1 MARASKVAE
10 PVRLSRDRIVRAAIE
25 LADAEG
31 IAGLSMRRLAEEL
44 DAAPMALYRHVANK
58 DDLLDGM
65 IDLVFA
71 ELDVSTD
78 SGWRAAMRER
88 AIGMRQALLH
98 HRWAVGK
105 MEGGTPGPASL
116 RHHNATMGCLRE
128 QAGLSFPVAVHAYS
142 AMDSYIYGFALQE
155 TTLPFRDADEAVAE
169 AERRQSAAESV
180 MTPEAFAKKYPFL
193 FEIAQQ
199 LAESRYDYD
208 AEFEIGLDL
217 VLDGI
222 ERLVERETGA
232 TPRRKRRDGSS

>member
-71 ELDVSTD
+71 ELDVSTG

-88 AIGMRQALLH
+88 AIGMRQALLR

-169 AERRQSAAESV
+169 AERRQGAAESV

>member
-1 MARASKVAE
+1 MARPSKE

-31 IAGLSMRRLAEEL
+31 IEGLSMRRLAEEL

-71 ELDVSTD
+71 ELDVPTG
-78 SGWRAAMRER
+78 SGWRTAMRER
-88 AIGMRQALLH
+88 ATGMRRALLRH
-98 HRWAVGK
+98 PWAVGM
-105 MEGGTPGPASL
+105 MEGGTPGRASF
-116 RHHNATMGCLRE
+116 RHHNATMGCLRQ
-128 QAGLSFPVAVHAYS
+128 QAGLSFPTAVHAYS

-155 TTLPFRDADEAVAE
+155 TTLPFRDADQAVEE
-169 AERRQSAAESV
+169 AERRQSAAASA
-180 MTPEAFAKKYPFL
+180 MSPEAFAKEYPFL

-208 AEFEIGLDL
+208 AEFGFGLDL
-217 VLDGI
+217 ILDGI
-222 ERLVERETGA
+222 ERLVQRERGTS
-232 TPRRKRRDGSS
+232 KRRRRPSPVS

>member
-1 MARASKVAE
+1 MARPTNEAE
-10 PVRLSRDRIVRAAIE
+10 TVRLSRDRIIRTAIE

-31 IAGLSMRRLAEEL
+31 IDGLSMRRLAEEL

-71 ELDVSTD
+71 ELEFPTG

-88 AIGMRQALLH
+88 AIGMRQALLRH
-98 HRWAVGK
+98 PWAVGM
-105 MEGGTPGPASL
+105 MEGGTPGPASI

-128 QAGLSFPVAVHAYS
+128 QARLSFPMAVHAYS
-142 AMDSYIYGFALQE
+142 TMDSYIYGFALQE

-180 MTPEAFAKKYPFL
+180 MTPEAFAKEYPFL

-199 LAESRYDYD
+199 LAESPYDFD
-208 AEFEIGLDL
+208 AEFEFGLDL
-217 VLDGI
+217 VLDGV
-222 ERLVERETGA
+222 ERLVERETR
-232 TPRRKRRDGSS
+232 TTTRQRR

>member
-1 MARASKVAE
+1 MPRTSKVAE

-31 IAGLSMRRLAEEL
+31 IDGLSMRRLAEEL

-71 ELDVSTD
+71 ELDMPTD
-78 SGWRAAMRER
+78 SDWRATMRER
-88 AIGMRQALLH
+88 AIEMRQALLRH
-98 HRWAVGK
+98 PWAVGK
-105 MEGGTPGPASL
+105 MEGGTPGSESF
-116 RHHNATMGCLRE
+116 RHHNATMESMRE
-128 QAGLSFPVAVHAYS
+128 QAGLSFPMAVHAYS

-155 TTLPFRDADEAVAE
+155 TTLPFRNADEAVAE

-180 MTPEAFAKKYPFL
+180 MTPEAFAKTYPFL

-208 AEFEIGLDL
+208 AEFEFGLDL

-222 ERLVERETGA
+222 ERLVEREEA
-232 TPRRKRRDGSS
+232 